1 MNFKI
6 NGKVP
11 IQSNNPTM
19 PIQMVDFPNSKTFK
33 SLYGAKLSQASL
45 DKYWDVLKARFNGAT
60 LENAGKP
67 YSLTRERVRQIES
80 KFIQLLTKHHKS
92 LSATKHSL

>member
-11 IQSNNPTM
+11 IHSNNPTM
-19 PIQMVDFPNSKTFK
+19 PIEMVDFPNAQTFQ
-33 SLYGAKLSQASL
+33 SLYGNTIRQDSL

-60 LENAGKP
+60 LETAGKP

-80 KFIQLLTKHHKS
+80 RFIQLLTKYHKS
-92 LSATKHSL
+92 LSATKRSL